1 MQMRM
6 MTQRLTPGVQHRQ
19 KANLC
24 PEVFRIGGDGVES
37 FGRTGE
43 KQVVN
48 NALVL
53 QGDHGQLFWQCE
65 HDMEVGHGTV
75 SETGVD
81 PTPLGQ

>member
-1 MQMRM
+1 MV
-6 MTQRLTPGVQHRQ
+6 L
-19 KANLC
+19 
-24 PEVFRIGGDGVES
+24 S

-65 HDMEVGHGTV
+65 HDMEVGHW
-75 SETGVD
+75 
-81 PTPLGQ
+81 